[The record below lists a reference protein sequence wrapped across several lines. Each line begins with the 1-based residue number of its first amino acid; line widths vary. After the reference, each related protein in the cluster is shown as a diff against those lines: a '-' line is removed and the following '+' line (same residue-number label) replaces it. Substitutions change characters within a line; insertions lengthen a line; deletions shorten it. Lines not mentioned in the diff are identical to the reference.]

1 MYLVEDYID
10 YLVYVL
16 EYLKENVWKGG
27 KVEKV
32 VVLVDMG
39 NQWFPDLNFVAIEKF
54 WCILVENYP

>member
-54 WCILVENYP
+54 